1 MGEMDCWT
9 VEEGTL
15 SLLLVFSSLSL
26 FLSSLLFG
34 EEEGDSILD
43 QFHVDECLKDVF
55 KELRLWKRR
64 LSLEHAD
71 FDDDGAQDRDC

>member
-1 MGEMDCWT
+1 VEHWERMDCWT
-9 VEEGTL
+9 VDEGTL
-15 SLLLVFSSLSL
+15 SSLLVFWSLSL

-34 EEEGDSILD
+34 EEEGDSLLD

-55 KELRLWKRR
+55 KKLGLWKRR

-71 FDDDGAQDRDC
+71 FDSNDS